1 MLNQSS
7 VSVIANLHKLAESST
22 NLFKKDFSNLK
33 AKLKEIIQAATPTEQ
48 PLPEPESRLQS
59 SGNNQVEIP
68 HIPQPS
74 AQVKST

>member
-1 MLNQSS
+1 MLNKSS

-33 AKLKEIIQAATPTEQ
+33 AKLKEIIQAATSTEQ
-48 PLPEPESRLQS
+48 PSPEAESSLPS

-68 HIPQPS
+68 QIPQPS
-74 AQVKST
+74 SQVQSR